1 VEFGSAKLHTNQG
14 QVLDAMQTLKTS
26 LRQAR
31 LAAGLSQ
38 QALADAAGISR
49 QAYAAAEH
57 GTAVPS
63 TEIALR
69 LARAL
74 GTSVEQ
80 LFSLAD
86 AGRPTVVA
94 EWADEAPPARAAQ
107 PVRLLHVGE
116 RVWARP
122 VSAGASPA
130 AGLAWADGIAHPDPE
145 QPGRVS
151 VELLGDPAAPE
162 RTLVML
168 GCDPAAAL
176 VATALAQRGVELV
189 WAQEGSQAALAGLA
203 LGQAHVA
210 GCHLFD
216 AGTGRYNTPW
226 VARLVPFPC
235 TVVGFAVW
243 QQGLIVAPGNPRQ
256 LHAVA
261 DLARPGVRLVNREPG
276 AGARLVLDTA
286 LQQAGIPA
294 TAVAGYDRLAA
305 GHLAVAET
313 VRGGLADAGVGV
325 RAAALAY
332 GLDFV
337 PLGEER
343 YDLVIPNHFLDL
355 PAVAALLDV
364 LRRPALQQQV
374 ELLGGYDVAPM
385 GTPSPAA

>member
-1 VEFGSAKLHTNQG
+1 
-14 QVLDAMQTLKTS
+14 MQTLKTS
-26 LRQAR
+26 LREVRQ
-31 LAAGLSQ
+31 AAGLSQ
-38 QALADAAGISR
+38 QALADMAGISR

-80 LFSLAD
+80 LFALVD
-86 AGRPTVVA
+86 AERPSVVA
-94 EWADEAPPARAAQ
+94 DWAVAATPARAAQ
-107 PVRLLHVGE
+107 PVRLLRVGGYL
-116 RVWARP
+116 WARP

-130 AGLAWADGIAHPDPE
+130 SGLAWADGIAYPDAD
-145 QPGRVS
+145 QPGRVR
-151 VELLGDPAAPE
+151 VELLGDPPPPD

-168 GCDPAAAL
+168 GCDPAASL

-189 WAQEGSQAALAGLA
+189 WSQEGSQAALAGLA
-203 LGQAHVA
+203 RGEAHVA

-216 AGTGRYNTPW
+216 SGTGRYNTPW

-243 QQGLIVAPGNPRQ
+243 EQGLVVAPGNPLQ
-256 LHAVA
+256 LRAVA
-261 DLARPGVRLVNREPG
+261 DLARPGVRLVNREAG

-286 LQQAGIPA
+286 LEQAGIPPS
-294 TAVAGYDRLAA
+294 AVVGYDRLAA

-313 VRGGLADAGVGV
+313 VRAGHADVGIGV

-343 YDLVIPNHFLDL
+343 YDLVVPNHFLDL

-364 LRRPALQQQV
+364 LRRPALQRQV

-385 GTPSPAA
+385 GTPSPVA